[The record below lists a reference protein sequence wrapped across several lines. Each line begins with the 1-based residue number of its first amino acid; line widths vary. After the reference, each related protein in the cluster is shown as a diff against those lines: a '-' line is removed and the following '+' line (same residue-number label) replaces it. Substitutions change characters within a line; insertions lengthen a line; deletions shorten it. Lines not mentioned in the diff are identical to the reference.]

1 MTDVEDQVD
10 KGVSTH
16 RRKSE
21 RTNKTN
27 GSPNRSHTAV
37 AAGESEHLAAM
48 LEVLNCTV
56 SATGSSGGGF
66 ARFYGAHANGS
77 RALNCPC
84 IRSSAPRNSTMT
96 ERCAR

>member
-1 MTDVEDQVD
+1 MLAAT
-10 KGVSTH
+10 KHST
-16 RRKSE
+16 RYR
-21 RTNKTN
+21 
-27 GSPNRSHTAV
+27 NRSTDSAV
-37 AAGESEHLAAM
+37 AAGKSEHLAAM

-66 ARFYGAHANGS
+66 ARFYGAHADGS